1 MNTEKIIENVFTE
14 VEDGINAEVKKL
26 TVKCIDST
34 NRNFSLDCEGNLSV
48 NSISTR
54 VPITLPTS
62 IIDIIYPIG
71 TYYETSDDNFNPN
84 VTWTGTW
91 KLDSQGLVTVSQ
103 DVNQIEFNTLGTTGG
118 SKFLQR
124 HHHDVRY
131 SSPEGSGVTISY
143 TGTGERALDITNWS
157 WTKNVANEF
166 GSSSNLKTCFS
177 GIGNAGNLQPYIVV
191 KRWHRVA

>member
-54 VPITLPTS
+54 VPIILPTS

-91 KLDSQGLVTVSQ
+91 ELDSQGLVTVSQ
-103 DVNQIEFNTLGTTGG
+103 DINQAEFSTISQKGG
-118 SKFLQR
+118 SKYIQDHNHRTYMSGGGNQAADCTGYLW
-124 HHHDVRY
+124 D
-131 SSPEGSGVTISY
+131 SSTARPYPYTTSVTNVL
-143 TGTGERALDITNWS
+143 TGNS
-157 WTKNVANEF
+157 
-166 GSSSNLKTCFS
+166 
-177 GIGNAGNLQPYIVV
+177 GNLQPYIVV